1 MVLPLLK
8 LTQAGQAEGHGRE
21 GAHAAAEGHSREGA
35 HAAADGVPTNSLHRL
50 RAGTNQERAAFMER
64 NSLLTSRNLGVSSEQ
79 VSIFL
84 TSDNTLISF
93 FEASGNDVETPLI
106 TRLSSRETILRHS
119 CDASMLCQ
127 ALLDAIIDLSFPVV
141 HAYQDAIG
149 DLEMEVL
156 TSPGIHHT
164 RSLYV
169 ITREIAA
176 MRGAMSP
183 IIGLVNTLRD
193 HGLRDPSLRDPG
205 PYPASP
211 ALPNGMQAAP
221 LRHGAPPHYQD
232 GPKSRSSVA
241 ISPLAVTYFTD
252 VLDHCLLITDALD
265 QMRHTSDGLIG
276 LIFNTIGT
284 RQNESMRQLT
294 FVSIIFLPMSF
305 LTGYFGM
312 NFETFPSIQHTE
324 WFFWGI
330 AIPVA
335 TMTMLLLMRETIVR
349 QIRVKA
355 QMLNILRSR
364 RRRLQNSRAGSGP
377 GRGR

>member
-8 LTQAGQAEGHGRE
+8 LTEIDPKKLRIRGR
-21 GAHAAAEGHSREGA
+21 
-35 HAAADGVPTNSLHRL
+35 DGDHITANNSALPNSLHRL
-50 RAGTNQERAAFMER
+50 RAGTNPERAAFMEE
-64 NSLLTSRNLGVSSEQ
+64 NSLLTSRSLGVSSEQ

-93 FEASGNDVETPLI
+93 FESSGNDVETPLI
-106 TRLSSRETILRHS
+106 TRLSSRDTILRHS

-127 ALLDAIIDLSFPVV
+127 ALLDAIIDLSFPVI

-149 DLEMEVL
+149 DLEVEVL

-176 MRGAMSP
+176 MRSAISP
-183 IIGLVNTLRD
+183 IIGLINTLRD
-193 HGLRDPSLRDPG
+193 HG
-205 PYPASP
+205 PAASVSP
-211 ALPNGMQAAP
+211 AILQHYMQANP
-221 LRHGAPPHYQD
+221 LRYGAQPPPYYAAAD
-232 GPKSRSSVA
+232 GGAGARSMSSVA
-241 ISPLAVTYFTD
+241 ISPLATTYLTD
-252 VLDHCLLITDALD
+252 VLDHCFLITDALD

-312 NFETFPSIQHTE
+312 NFETFPSIQHSE
-324 WFFWGI
+324 WFFWGV

-335 TMTMLLLMRETIVR
+335 TMTVLLLMRRTIIH
-349 QIRVKA
+349 QIRAKTK
-355 QMLNILRSR
+355 MFNILQSR
-364 RRRLQNSRAGSGP
+364 RKRLRAVQSEP
-377 GRGR
+377 GVNKTD